1 MGHIFLRLV
10 AEQEGLA
17 MGSPGTTAIIGD
29 GRVTVSGML
38 QLASTMLL
46 GAVILYGVGFMQ
58 TSAVHNAAHDVRH
71 ATAIPCH

>member
-1 MGHIFLRLV
+1 MGHIFLRPV
-10 AEQEGLA
+10 TEQEELA
-17 MGSPGTTAIIGD
+17 VGSLGTAAIIGH
-29 GRVTVSGML
+29 GRVTASRIL
-38 QLASTMLL
+38 QLASAMLL